1 MRVGGSTLGA
11 QQGREAVS
19 QRKNSLSDSFPKPI
33 GDRSDAQFSESWQYT
48 TVRRRSLR
56 RKCSTKENAAMKDLI
71 LVISQELV
79 DHPEEVTVKEI
90 EGLHTSVLELRVA
103 KDDVGK
109 VIGRQ
114 GRTAQSLR
122 TILNAVSSKTKRR
135 MVLEI
140 VD

>member
-1 MRVGGSTLGA
+1 
-11 QQGREAVS
+11 
-19 QRKNSLSDSFPKPI
+19 
-33 GDRSDAQFSESWQYT
+33 
-48 TVRRRSLR
+48 
-56 RKCSTKENAAMKDLI
+56 MKDLI
-71 LVISQELV
+71 LVISQALV

>member
-1 MRVGGSTLGA
+1 
-11 QQGREAVS
+11 
-19 QRKNSLSDSFPKPI
+19 
-33 GDRSDAQFSESWQYT
+33 
-48 TVRRRSLR
+48 
-56 RKCSTKENAAMKDLI
+56 MKDLI
-71 LVISQELV
+71 LVISQALV

-122 TILNAVSSKTKRR
+122 TILNAVSSKTKKR

>member
-1 MRVGGSTLGA
+1 M
-11 QQGREAVS
+11 
-19 QRKNSLSDSFPKPI
+19 
-33 GDRSDAQFSESWQYT
+33 
-48 TVRRRSLR
+48 
-56 RKCSTKENAAMKDLI
+56 KEKAAMKDLI
-71 LVISQELV
+71 LVISQALV

-103 KDDVGK
+103 KEDVGK

-122 TILNAVSSKTKRR
+122 TILNAVSSKTKKR